1 MAPYR
6 RAGWGAAI
14 LVLVIALAACGSTE
28 PLDDAAQERIDA
40 AESQAA
46 DAVAAVDSLTER
58 LAEMEDE
65 LGGLTL
71 ERKQLAK
78 QLDRI
83 SSRLDVQIAELKD
96 QLRAA
101 RSSSSEEAASAL
113 AAAQQAAR
121 NLAVLERRFDYH
133 LKNGH

>member
-14 LVLVIALAACGSTE
+14 LVLVIALAACGSAE
-28 PLDDAAQERIDA
+28 SLDDAARERIDA

-58 LAEMEDE
+58 VSEMEDE

-101 RSSSSEEAASAL
+101 KSSSSEEAASAL